1 MSGLYVALA
10 GLAAVLLLA
19 LLYGRRSRRLG
30 RLEGGNVER
39 EAALELVR
47 RSEGIDEE
55 ISRMPDADLYA
66 ELHGNSRKRVRMGQ
80 ADRRS

>member
-1 MSGLYVALA
+1 MTGLYVALA
-10 GLAAVLLLA
+10 GLATVLVLA
-19 LLYGRRSRRLG
+19 FLYGRRSRRLG

-39 EAALELVR
+39 EAVLELVR

-55 ISRMPDADLYA
+55 ISLMSDADLYA
-66 ELHGNSRKRVRMGQ
+66 ELHGNSHKRVRLGQ